1 MKKVGV
7 VLSGCGVYDGA
18 EIHETVLTLLAIARN
33 GAQAVCFAPDKQQ
46 ADVINH
52 LTGEPMQETR
62 NVLIEAARI
71 TRGDI
76 RPLAQ
81 AVSTEL
87 DALIVPGGFG
97 AAKNLSNFASQGS
110 ESRVDS
116 DLAALAVAMH
126 QAGKPLGFM
135 CIAPAML
142 PKIFDFPLRLTI
154 GTDIDTAEVLEE
166 MGAEHVPCPVDDI
179 VVDEDNK
186 IVTTPPICW
195 RRTSL
200 RPRVVSINWY
210 HVCWCWLNEKGVT
223 AFLRRI
229 FLRAVVVLA
238 VFWGGGI
245 ALFSVMPVPFSAVM
259 VERQLSAWLSGD
271 FGYVAHSDWVS
282 MDEISPWMGLAVI
295 AAEDQKFPEHW
306 GFDVSAI
313 EKALAHNE
321 RNENRIRGA
330 STLSQQTAKNLFL
343 WDGRSWVRKG
353 LEAGLTLGME
363 TVWSKKRILTVY
375 LNIAEFGDGVF
386 GVEAA
391 AQRYFHKPASRL
403 SLSEA
408 ALLAAV
414 LPNPLRF
421 KANAPSGYVRSRQA
435 WIMRQMRQLG
445 GESFMRENKLY

>member
-1 MKKVGV
+1 M
-7 VLSGCGVYDGA
+7 
-18 EIHETVLTLLAIARN
+18 R
-33 GAQAVCFAPDKQQ
+33 
-46 ADVINH
+46 
-52 LTGEPMQETR
+52 
-62 NVLIEAARI
+62 
-71 TRGDI
+71 
-76 RPLAQ
+76 
-81 AVSTEL
+81 
-87 DALIVPGGFG
+87 
-97 AAKNLSNFASQGS
+97 
-110 ESRVDS
+110 
-116 DLAALAVAMH
+116 
-126 QAGKPLGFM
+126 
-135 CIAPAML
+135 
-142 PKIFDFPLRLTI
+142 
-154 GTDIDTAEVLEE
+154 
-166 MGAEHVPCPVDDI
+166 
-179 VVDEDNK
+179 
-186 IVTTPPICW
+186 
-195 RRTSL
+195 
-200 RPRVVSINWY
+200 
-210 HVCWCWLNEKGVT
+210 KGVT

-229 FLRAVVVLA
+229 FLRVVVVLA

-330 STLSQQTAKNLFL
+330 STLPQQTAKNLFL
-343 WDGRSWVRKG
+343 GDGRSWVRKG

>member
-1 MKKVGV
+1 M
-7 VLSGCGVYDGA
+7 
-18 EIHETVLTLLAIARN
+18 R
-33 GAQAVCFAPDKQQ
+33 
-46 ADVINH
+46 
-52 LTGEPMQETR
+52 
-62 NVLIEAARI
+62 
-71 TRGDI
+71 
-76 RPLAQ
+76 
-81 AVSTEL
+81 
-87 DALIVPGGFG
+87 
-97 AAKNLSNFASQGS
+97 
-110 ESRVDS
+110 
-116 DLAALAVAMH
+116 
-126 QAGKPLGFM
+126 
-135 CIAPAML
+135 
-142 PKIFDFPLRLTI
+142 
-154 GTDIDTAEVLEE
+154 
-166 MGAEHVPCPVDDI
+166 
-179 VVDEDNK
+179 
-186 IVTTPPICW
+186 
-195 RRTSL
+195 
-200 RPRVVSINWY
+200 
-210 HVCWCWLNEKGVT
+210 KGVT

-295 AAEDQKFPEHW
+295 AAEDQKFPELW

>member
-1 MKKVGV
+1 M
-7 VLSGCGVYDGA
+7 
-18 EIHETVLTLLAIARN
+18 
-33 GAQAVCFAPDKQQ
+33 
-46 ADVINH
+46 
-52 LTGEPMQETR
+52 
-62 NVLIEAARI
+62 
-71 TRGDI
+71 
-76 RPLAQ
+76 
-81 AVSTEL
+81 
-87 DALIVPGGFG
+87 
-97 AAKNLSNFASQGS
+97 
-110 ESRVDS
+110 
-116 DLAALAVAMH
+116 
-126 QAGKPLGFM
+126 
-135 CIAPAML
+135 
-142 PKIFDFPLRLTI
+142 
-154 GTDIDTAEVLEE
+154 
-166 MGAEHVPCPVDDI
+166 
-179 VVDEDNK
+179 
-186 IVTTPPICW
+186 
-195 RRTSL
+195 RT
-200 RPRVVSINWY
+200 
-210 HVCWCWLNEKGVT
+210 GVT

-229 FLRAVVVLA
+229 FLRAVIVLG

-259 VERQLSAWLSGD
+259 VERQLGAWLSGD

-295 AAEDQKFPEHW
+295 AAEDQKFPVHW

>member
-1 MKKVGV
+1 M
-7 VLSGCGVYDGA
+7 
-18 EIHETVLTLLAIARN
+18 
-33 GAQAVCFAPDKQQ
+33 
-46 ADVINH
+46 
-52 LTGEPMQETR
+52 
-62 NVLIEAARI
+62 
-71 TRGDI
+71 
-76 RPLAQ
+76 
-81 AVSTEL
+81 
-87 DALIVPGGFG
+87 
-97 AAKNLSNFASQGS
+97 
-110 ESRVDS
+110 
-116 DLAALAVAMH
+116 
-126 QAGKPLGFM
+126 
-135 CIAPAML
+135 
-142 PKIFDFPLRLTI
+142 
-154 GTDIDTAEVLEE
+154 
-166 MGAEHVPCPVDDI
+166 
-179 VVDEDNK
+179 
-186 IVTTPPICW
+186 
-195 RRTSL
+195 RT
-200 RPRVVSINWY
+200 
-210 HVCWCWLNEKGVT
+210 GVT

-229 FLRAVVVLA
+229 FLRAVIVLA

-259 VERQLSAWLSGD
+259 IERQLGAWLSGD

-295 AAEDQKFPEHW
+295 AAEDQKFPDHW

-375 LNIAEFGDGVF
+375 LNVAEFGDGIF

-391 AQRYFHKPASRL
+391 AQRYFNKPASRL
-403 SLSEA
+403 SMSEA

>member
-1 MKKVGV
+1 M
-7 VLSGCGVYDGA
+7 
-18 EIHETVLTLLAIARN
+18 
-33 GAQAVCFAPDKQQ
+33 
-46 ADVINH
+46 
-52 LTGEPMQETR
+52 
-62 NVLIEAARI
+62 
-71 TRGDI
+71 
-76 RPLAQ
+76 
-81 AVSTEL
+81 
-87 DALIVPGGFG
+87 
-97 AAKNLSNFASQGS
+97 
-110 ESRVDS
+110 
-116 DLAALAVAMH
+116 
-126 QAGKPLGFM
+126 
-135 CIAPAML
+135 
-142 PKIFDFPLRLTI
+142 
-154 GTDIDTAEVLEE
+154 
-166 MGAEHVPCPVDDI
+166 
-179 VVDEDNK
+179 
-186 IVTTPPICW
+186 
-195 RRTSL
+195 RT
-200 RPRVVSINWY
+200 
-210 HVCWCWLNEKGVT
+210 GVT

-229 FLRAVVVLA
+229 FLRAVIVLG

-259 VERQLSAWLSGD
+259 VERQLGAWLSGD

-403 SLSEA
+403 SLFEA

>member
-1 MKKVGV
+1 M
-7 VLSGCGVYDGA
+7 
-18 EIHETVLTLLAIARN
+18 
-33 GAQAVCFAPDKQQ
+33 
-46 ADVINH
+46 
-52 LTGEPMQETR
+52 
-62 NVLIEAARI
+62 
-71 TRGDI
+71 
-76 RPLAQ
+76 
-81 AVSTEL
+81 
-87 DALIVPGGFG
+87 
-97 AAKNLSNFASQGS
+97 
-110 ESRVDS
+110 
-116 DLAALAVAMH
+116 
-126 QAGKPLGFM
+126 
-135 CIAPAML
+135 
-142 PKIFDFPLRLTI
+142 
-154 GTDIDTAEVLEE
+154 
-166 MGAEHVPCPVDDI
+166 
-179 VVDEDNK
+179 
-186 IVTTPPICW
+186 
-195 RRTSL
+195 RT
-200 RPRVVSINWY
+200 
-210 HVCWCWLNEKGVT
+210 GVT

-229 FLRAVVVLA
+229 FLRAVIVLG

-259 VERQLSAWLSGD
+259 VERQLGAWLSGD
-271 FGYVAHSDWVS
+271 FGYVAYSDWVS

-375 LNIAEFGDGVF
+375 LNIAEFGDGIF

-435 WIMRQMRQLG
+435 WIIRQMRQLG

>member
-1 MKKVGV
+1 M
-7 VLSGCGVYDGA
+7 
-18 EIHETVLTLLAIARN
+18 R
-33 GAQAVCFAPDKQQ
+33 
-46 ADVINH
+46 
-52 LTGEPMQETR
+52 
-62 NVLIEAARI
+62 
-71 TRGDI
+71 
-76 RPLAQ
+76 
-81 AVSTEL
+81 
-87 DALIVPGGFG
+87 
-97 AAKNLSNFASQGS
+97 
-110 ESRVDS
+110 
-116 DLAALAVAMH
+116 
-126 QAGKPLGFM
+126 
-135 CIAPAML
+135 
-142 PKIFDFPLRLTI
+142 
-154 GTDIDTAEVLEE
+154 
-166 MGAEHVPCPVDDI
+166 
-179 VVDEDNK
+179 
-186 IVTTPPICW
+186 
-195 RRTSL
+195 
-200 RPRVVSINWY
+200 
-210 HVCWCWLNEKGVT
+210 KGVT

-229 FLRAVVVLA
+229 FLRVVVVLA

-259 VERQLSAWLSGD
+259 VERQLGAWLSGD

-282 MDEISPWMGLAVI
+282 MEEISPWMGLAVI
-295 AAEDQKFPEHW
+295 AAEDQKFPDHW
-306 GFDVSAI
+306 GFDVTAI

-375 LNIAEFGDGVF
+375 LNIAEFGDGIF

-421 KANAPSGYVRSRQA
+421 KANAPSGYVRNRQA
-435 WIMRQMRQLG
+435 WIMRQMRQLS
-445 GESFMRENKLY
+445 GESFMRENNLY

>member
-1 MKKVGV
+1 MRK
-7 VLSGCGVYDGA
+7 GA
-18 EIHETVLTLLAIARN
+18 
-33 GAQAVCFAPDKQQ
+33 
-46 ADVINH
+46 
-52 LTGEPMQETR
+52 
-62 NVLIEAARI
+62 
-71 TRGDI
+71 
-76 RPLAQ
+76 
-81 AVSTEL
+81 
-87 DALIVPGGFG
+87 
-97 AAKNLSNFASQGS
+97 
-110 ESRVDS
+110 
-116 DLAALAVAMH
+116 
-126 QAGKPLGFM
+126 
-135 CIAPAML
+135 
-142 PKIFDFPLRLTI
+142 
-154 GTDIDTAEVLEE
+154 
-166 MGAEHVPCPVDDI
+166 
-179 VVDEDNK
+179 
-186 IVTTPPICW
+186 
-195 RRTSL
+195 
-200 RPRVVSINWY
+200 
-210 HVCWCWLNEKGVT
+210 T
-223 AFLRRI
+223 AFLRRLL
-229 FLRAVVVLA
+229 LRAVIVLA

-259 VERQLSAWLSGD
+259 IERQLGAWIQGN

-295 AAEDQKFPEHW
+295 AAEDQKFPDHW

-353 LEAGLTLGME
+353 LEAGLTLGIE

-391 AQRYFHKPASRL
+391 SQRYFHKPASRL
-403 SLSEA
+403 SPSEA

-421 KANAPSGYVRSRQA
+421 KASAPSGYVRSRQA